1 MPARR
6 EIPADF
12 AACATLPVKDLSRRF
27 GVANTVIAAWRRQLG
42 IFVPRGAPKGNGN
55 SAGNRGGSLKKQTHG
70 IDDLEAVKTCL
81 SCTAP
86 RCSGK
91 CLKVH

>member
-27 GVANTVIAAWRRQLG
+27 GVANAVIAAWRRELG
-42 IFVPRGAPKGNGN
+42 VYVPPGAPKGN
-55 SAGNRGGSLKKQTHG
+55 SYAVGNRSRRKETHG

-81 SCTAP
+81 SCTAS

>member
-6 EIPADF
+6 EMPADF
-12 AACATLPVKDLSRRF
+12 ASYATLPVKDLSRRF
-27 GVANTVIAAWRRQLG
+27 GVTNSMIVVWRRQLG
-42 IFVPRGAPKGNGN
+42 IYVPPGARKGNGN
-55 SAGNRGGSLKKQTHG
+55 AVGNRSRRKQTHG
-70 IDDLEAVKTCL
+70 IDDMEAVRTCL

-91 CLKVH
+91 CIKVH